1 VVSPPR
7 LLAPM
12 AVRLPSQF
20 DTVAANLNLQD
31 EERLSAPRASGPTVA
46 AEAHQ
51 LKSHAAVQ
59 GIEASRYSEE
69 TALTSYIVVPSQS
82 LPSQSLPSQSLP
94 SQSLPSVALPA
105 RLELELQDDERAGT
119 GNTPTAPN
127 QPNLHPEA
135 PANGVRVLGHHFGS
149 PESASNGHEAP
160 GSSDDAANTI
170 NTAPSHSHSAADI
183 QGAIPM
189 SSASRQRS
197 FTSSS
202 RQRSLKESL
211 SFPSTAVSSAGH
223 SDRRSRRNSGVSHVS
238 HVSSNSN
245 DSGKSEHSI
254 PRSAAAF
261 GRKLMRIHRQ
271 DALRFHATPVVLQD
285 RDFYMRMRE
294 AAEMRQNL
302 QPTSSA
308 MGSECALGSETN
320 FVFEPYTVADTLK
333 AADIEAIIERYSRRD
348 GTSTPLCATS
358 LDNIR
363 DKILPLYIV
372 RATRIH
378 SSPLAS
384 SPLASSSPLPP
395 SAVDLM
401 GLITGDHT
409 PRTA

>member
-1 VVSPPR
+1 MVSPPR
-7 LLAPM
+7 VLAPM

-69 TALTSYIVVPSQS
+69 TALTSYIVV
-82 LPSQSLPSQSLP
+82 PSQSLPSQSLP

-320 FVFEPYTVADTLK
+320 FVFEVSCPCLRVCVRVCACMCVSVCCLFVCVC
-333 AADIEAIIERYSRRD
+333 ISGVNFISVVSR
-348 GTSTPLCATS
+348 GS
-358 LDNIR
+358 
-363 DKILPLYIV
+363 V
-372 RATRIH
+372 RVSVFVFLSFLVYVYAGCWCCWHT
-378 SSPLAS
+378 
-384 SPLASSSPLPP
+384 
-395 SAVDLM
+395 AVCF
-401 GLITGDHT
+401 TH
-409 PRTA
+409 